1 MNGLIPSYAGGNS
14 YGNVPNARRWPNP
27 NFQIVEDGPLTAMYQ
42 GMSKRGKLMPSG
54 SNSLMQMIGASG
66 NPPIEGVFED
76 ISSNANSN
84 PQFNFEPIKRTT
96 SAGNPSSAAPSVTP
110 NITGGAPKGAS
121 GLFKEGGFFT
131 KGGGLEGMFG
141 KLSNPQL
148 DYNWKATVGPNGAKT
163 PAGLQ
168 AFGKN
173 LGGVATGLNTA
184 RQAIDIFGNL
194 QDMGDA
200 KDEGDD
206 LMSEILAS
214 SYNSPTIQYDLT
226 SDQLDLLRELR
237 NGNYDNSLDL
247 GDVNIGSVLG
257 GAGKGA
263 LSGLAGGLPGVILG
277 AIGGAGSS
285 ITENLAN
292 ARDRNNTELESLYQ
306 AVLDSEQ
313 QNNAAKKQRMYQYMG
328 L

>member
-1 MNGLIPSYAGGNS
+1 
-14 YGNVPNARRWPNP
+14 
-27 NFQIVEDGPLTAMYQ
+27 
-42 GMSKRGKLMPSG
+42 MSKRGKLTPSG
-54 SNSLMQMIGASG
+54 NNSLIQMLGASG
-66 NPPIEGVFED
+66 TPPIEGVFED
-76 ISSNANSN
+76 ISSNVNSN
-84 PQFNFEPIKRTT
+84 PQFNFKPIKRTA
-96 SAGNPSSAAPSVTP
+96 SAGNASSAASSAASAA
-110 NITGGAPKGAS
+110 TGGAPKAAS

-148 DYNWKATVGPNGAKT
+148 DYNWKSTVGANGVKT

-168 AFGKN
+168 AFGKH

-194 QDMGDA
+194 QDMGNA

-206 LMSEILAS
+206 LVSEILAS

-247 GDVNIGSVLG
+247 GDVNVGGVLG
-257 GAGKGA
+257 GAGMGA

-285 ITENLAN
+285 LTKNLAS
-292 ARDRNNTELESLYQ
+292 ARDRNNTELEALYQ